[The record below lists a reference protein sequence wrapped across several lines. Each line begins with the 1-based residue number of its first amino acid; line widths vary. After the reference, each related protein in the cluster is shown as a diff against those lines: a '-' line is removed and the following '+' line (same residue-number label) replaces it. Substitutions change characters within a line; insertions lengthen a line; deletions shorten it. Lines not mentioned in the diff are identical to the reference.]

1 MKGNLTQ
8 WLQERG
14 IDAEF
19 VNTGADTS
27 TVAKSS
33 ENLGIKRDEIVKSIV
48 FESDKGVI
56 MVWISGDKRIS
67 KQKLKAATN
76 ATRLKMARPELVEEY
91 TGYTIG
97 GVPPVSHAKEHEMLY
112 ILNREVLDK
121 DWVYAGGGDD
131 QTLLKLKAHDLLLL
145 KPRIAEVEE

>member
-1 MKGNLTQ
+1 MKGNLTR

-14 IDAEF
+14 IEAEF
-19 VNTGADTS
+19 LSTGVDTS

-33 ENLGIKRDEIVKSIV
+33 ENLDIKRDEIVKSIV
-48 FESDKGVI
+48 FESDRGVI

-76 ATRLKMARPELVEEY
+76 ANRLKMARPELVEEY

-97 GVPPVSHAKEHEMLY
+97 GVPPVGHTQEDKIQY
-112 ILNREVLDK
+112 ILSHEVLDK

-131 QTLLKLKAHDLLLL
+131 QTLLKLKAHDLLSL
-145 KPRIAEVEE
+145 KPQIAEVGE